1 MITEQEYR
9 AALEL
14 IEQYVIQQ
22 KQEINYKLR
31 HLTGIGLNRGDYV
44 RFIGGSESK
53 YLIKGNSYRL
63 TGEPF
68 SIFVTIIGENGKRKL
83 LKQSCFERI

>member
-9 AALEL
+9 DALEI

-22 KQEINYKLR
+22 KQEIKYKR
-31 HLTGIGLNRGDYV
+31 THLTGIGLKRGDYV

-63 TGEPF
+63 TSEPF
-68 SIFVTIIGENGKRKL
+68 SIFVTIIGENGKRKR
-83 LKQSCFERI
+83 LKQSFFERI